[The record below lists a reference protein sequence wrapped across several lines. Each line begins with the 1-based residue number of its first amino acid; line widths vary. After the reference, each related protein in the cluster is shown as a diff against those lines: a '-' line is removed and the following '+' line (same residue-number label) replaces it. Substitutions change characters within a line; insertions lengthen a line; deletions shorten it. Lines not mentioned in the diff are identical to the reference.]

1 MISGLGA
8 ASAALDV
15 FRQPAAAK
23 SSPAPSADIGTK
35 SSEPFDG
42 FNSTALTAS
51 PAPAFISPEMTAVI
65 QAVLAQ
71 EQSKAGSATPAP
83 TRKSD
88 ALNDL
93 FSQLDADGDAKISQ
107 AEFETALGATGTDAA
122 EARKVFGKMD
132 KDADGSV
139 SSGEM
144 SAALLKGSHRDG
156 QHYFPVTLRDQSG
169 GPRDANIPAS
179 NPHPVSSSSVA
190 NEDGTTT
197 TSLVYADGSRATMR
211 SAATSSG
218 EAASSYNFIEQM
230 ILRQAKALGGDTTAS
245 LSVSA

>member
-1 MISGLGA
+1 MGA

-15 FRQPAAAK
+15 PKLPTSTK
-23 SSPAPSADIGTK
+23 SSPAPSADFSAK

-51 PAPAFISPEMTAVI
+51 ATPTSITPEMMAVL
-65 QAVLAQ
+65 QAVAAQ
-71 EQSKAGSATPAP
+71 DQSKAGSANPAP

-93 FSQLDADGDAKISQ
+93 FSQLDADSDAQISKS
-107 AEFETALGATGTDAA
+107 EFETALGAAGTDTA
-122 EARKVFGKMD
+122 EADKVFGKMD

-139 SSGEM
+139 SSDEM
-144 SAALLKGSHRDG
+144 CAALLKGSHRNG
-156 QHYFPVTLRDQSG
+156 QHYFPVSHRDRSG
-169 GPRDANIPAS
+169 APKDANVPAS
-179 NPHPVSSSSVA
+179 NPHAVSSSSVA
-190 NEDGTTT
+190 NSDGTTT
-197 TSLVYADGSRATMR
+197 TSLFYTDGSKATMR

-218 EAASSYNFIEQM
+218 EATSSYNFIEQM
-230 ILRQAKALGGDTTAS
+230 ILRQAKALASGTTAS

>member
-8 ASAALDV
+8 ASAAPGVLKL
-15 FRQPAAAK
+15 PASTK
-23 SSPAPSADIGTK
+23 SSPAPPADLSAK

-51 PAPAFISPEMTAVI
+51 PAPSFITPEMMVVMQSIA
-65 QAVLAQ
+65 AKD
-71 EQSKAGSATPAP
+71 QSKAGSATPAP

-93 FSQLDADGDAKISQ
+93 FAQLDADGNSQISQ
-107 AEFETALGATGTDAA
+107 SEFETALGATGTGAA
-122 EARKVFGKMD
+122 EAGKVFGKMD

-139 SSGEM
+139 SSDEM
-144 SAALLKGSHRDG
+144 CAALLRGSHGG
-156 QHYFPVTLRDQSG
+156 QHYFPVSLRDRSSG
-169 GPRDANIPAS
+169 PEDANVPAS
-179 NPHPVSSSSVA
+179 YPHPVSSSSVA
-190 NEDGTTT
+190 NSDGTTT
-197 TSLVYADGSRATMR
+197 TSLIYADGSKATMR
-211 SAATSSG
+211 SAAASSG

-230 ILRQAKALGGDTTAS
+230 ILRQAKAISSATTGS

>member
-8 ASAALDV
+8 ASAALDML
-15 FRQPAAAK
+15 RQPAATKA
-23 SSPAPSADIGTK
+23 SAAPSVDSSTK

-42 FNSTALTAS
+42 FNSAALTAS
-51 PAPAFISPEMTAVI
+51 PAPAFITPEMIAVM
-65 QAVLAQ
+65 QQVAAQ
-71 EQSKAGSATPAP
+71 EQSKAGSVTPAP

-122 EARKVFGKMD
+122 EAAKVFGKMD

-139 SSGEM
+139 SSDEM
-144 SAALLKGSHRDG
+144 CAALLRGSHRDG
-156 QHYFPVTLRDQSG
+156 QHYFPVTLREKSG
-169 GPRDANIPAS
+169 GPRDANIPAT

-197 TSLVYADGSRATMR
+197 TSLIYADGSKATMR

-218 EAASSYNFIEQM
+218 DAASSYNFIEQM
-230 ILRQAKALGGDTTAS
+230 ILRQAKALAADTTAS

>member
-8 ASAALDV
+8 ASAALDML
-15 FRQPAAAK
+15 RQQAAAK
-23 SSPAPSADIGTK
+23 SSPAASVDSSPK

-51 PAPAFISPEMTAVI
+51 PTPAFITPEMIAVM
-65 QAVLAQ
+65 QQVAAQ
-71 EQSKAGSATPAP
+71 DQSKPGSAISMP

-107 AEFETALGATGTDAA
+107 AEFETALGATGTDVA
-122 EARKVFGKMD
+122 EADKVFGKMD

-139 SSGEM
+139 SSDEM
-144 SAALLKGSHRDG
+144 CAALLKGAHGG
-156 QHYFPVTLRDQSG
+156 QHYFPVSLRDKPSG
-169 GPRDANIPAS
+169 PKDANIPAA

-197 TSLVYADGSRATMR
+197 TSLIYADGSKATMR

-230 ILRQAKALGGDTTAS
+230 ILRQAKALAPDATAS

>member
-8 ASAALDV
+8 TSAALDALRASV
-15 FRQPAAAK
+15 SAK
-23 SSPAPSADIGTK
+23 SSPAVSAEVSTK

-42 FNSTALTAS
+42 FNSAPLTAS
-51 PAPAFISPEMTAVI
+51 AAPGFITPEMIAVMQQI
-65 QAVLAQ
+65 AAQ
-71 EQSKAGSATPAP
+71 EQSKAGSGSPTP

-93 FSQLDADGDAKISQ
+93 FSQLDADGNAGISQ

-122 EARKVFGKMD
+122 EAAKVFGKMD

-139 SSGEM
+139 TSDEM
-144 SAALLKGSHRDG
+144 CAALLRGSHRNG

-169 GPRDANIPAS
+169 GPKDANIPAA
-179 NPHPVSSSSVA
+179 NPHPVSSTSVA

-197 TSLVYADGSRATMR
+197 TSLIYADGSRATMR

-218 EAASSYNFIEQM
+218 EATSSYNFIEQM
-230 ILRQAKALGGDTTAS
+230 ILRQAKALAADTTAS

>member
-15 FRQPAAAK
+15 LKLPTSAK
-23 SSPAPSADIGTK
+23 SSPAPTADSSAK

-42 FNSTALTAS
+42 FNGMALTAS
-51 PAPAFISPEMTAVI
+51 PAPTFITPAMMAVM
-65 QAVLAQ
+65 QAVAAQ
-71 EQSKAGSATPAP
+71 DQSKAGSAIPAP

-93 FSQLDADGDAKISQ
+93 FSQLDADGNAQISKS
-107 AEFETALGATGTDAA
+107 EFETALGAAGTDTAQA
-122 EARKVFGKMD
+122 DKVFGKMD

-139 SSGEM
+139 SSDEM
-144 SAALLKGSHRDG
+144 CAALLKGSHGNG
-156 QHYFPVTLRDQSG
+156 QHYFPVSLRDKSG

-190 NEDGTTT
+190 NGDGTTT
-197 TSLVYADGSRATMR
+197 TSLIYADGSRATMR

-230 ILRQAKALGGDTTAS
+230 ILRQAKALAPAATAS